1 MEDLL
6 AIFDVV
12 PAWFVALDALLIALL
27 GIAALTP
34 TEKDDAVLARAKNL
48 FDKAKALIVKPSND

>member
-34 TEKDDAVLARAKNL
+34 TEKDDAALARAKNL
-48 FDKAKALIVKPSND
+48 FDKAKSLIVKPKQ

>member
-1 MEDLL
+1 MDIM

-48 FDKAKALIVKPSND
+48 FDKAKALIVKPEK

>member
-1 MEDLL
+1 MDIM

-34 TEKDDAVLARAKNL
+34 TEKDDAALSRAKNL
-48 FDKAKALIVKPSND
+48 FDKAKSLIVKPEK

>member
-1 MEDLL
+1 MDIM

-48 FDKAKALIVKPSND
+48 FDKAKALIVKPKQ

>member
-6 AIFDVV
+6 ALFDVL
-12 PAWFVALDALLIALL
+12 PAWFVALDSLLIAVL

-34 TEKDDAVLARAKNL
+34 TEKDDAVLARVKNL
-48 FDKAKALIVKPSND
+48 FDKARSLLVKPKQ